1 MDSQF
6 RFTSELNQVPQ
17 GGITDLEGAKQVA
30 KQIFEAYDKD
40 RNGLLD
46 SIEIA
51 PMVLYLF
58 NLDCLDG

>member
-17 GGITDLEGAKQVA
+17 GGITDLDGAKQVA
-30 KQIFEAYDKD
+30 KQIFESYDKD
-40 RNGLLD
+40 KNGLLD

-51 PMVLYLF
+51 PMVLLLLY
-58 NLDCLDG
+58 NY

>member
-17 GGITDLEGAKQVA
+17 GGITDLDGAKQVA

-40 RNGLLD
+40 KNGLLD

-51 PMVLYLF
+51 PMVLLLLTCIY
-58 NLDCLDG
+58 